1 MNKKTM
7 TALVPAAFAF
17 LIGMSGCASDIS
29 NDRTHTPITGVK
41 PVLFKPV
48 FEIGEKKIAGEGE
61 AGGFFNFDCC
71 FALFDFY
78 VSIPKSL
85 FSGAD
90 GASNSAAYV
99 EPSLYEGLTPTQA
112 EALREAIFNA
122 CETNKAE
129 YLVMPH
135 FKIRTRSFPLLS
147 FIWSKSYCSIYGIPA
162 NVKSVVPMDVE
173 EAKAEVNLHVSATK
187 NADVSVK

>member
-1 MNKKTM
+1 MNKKST
-7 TALVPAAFAF
+7 TALVSAALAL
-17 LIGMSGCASDIS
+17 LIGMSGCASDVS

-48 FEIGEKKIAGEGE
+48 FEIGSKKISGEGE
-61 AGGFFNFDCC
+61 AGGFFNFD
-71 FALFDFY
+71 FEFKA
-78 VSIPKSL
+78 PKFSL
-85 FSGAD
+85 PNF

-99 EPSLYEGLTPTQA
+99 EPSIYEGLTPTQA
-112 EALREAIFNA
+112 EALREAVFDA
-122 CETNKAE
+122 CEKNRAE

-162 NVKSVVPMDVE
+162 NVKTVVPMDVE
-173 EAKAEVNLHVSATK
+173 DTKAEVNLHVSATK
-187 NADVSVK
+187 SADVSVK